1 MSALTDSTSIKIK
14 GAAQFCVCLIIFII
28 GAYSAQQVQTI
39 PGWLFL
45 TVTVCGIGMMG
56 FLQAMT
62 GKSVPEMRTSNKRLQ
77 GIEKTIMLVKL
88 ISFAIL
94 FGLFYSGLYLVIAL

>member
-1 MSALTDSTSIKIK
+1 MGACSAH
-14 GAAQFCVCLIIFII
+14 
-28 GAYSAQQVQTI
+28 QVQTI

-45 TVTVCGIGMMG
+45 TVAVCGVGMVG

-62 GKSVPEMRTSNKRLQ
+62 GQSVPEMRTSNKRLR
-77 GIEKTIMLVKL
+77 GREKTIMLVKL